1 MNPSDPL
8 PDAGPTPAPVPA
20 PIPAP
25 IPAETE
31 PPREPVRTAATTPGE
46 SPVEPPA
53 GLAGWL
59 RGALEHP
66 AVALGGVT
74 LTYAELAAEINEAV
88 DALHAE
94 EGGGGPADVLAVSD
108 TDPLTTLIACYAA
121 LVAGR
126 PVLISDPERPL
137 PPVTAL
143 PAGAELLLTT
153 SGSTGRPRVIA
164 RTWQSWRVSF
174 PPLTEITGIDG
185 DDSVALTGPLHGSM
199 HLLAA
204 LHTLWVGATLTDDIA
219 AATVLQC
226 VPAVLDT
233 LLRDDEGA
241 APSVRLAVIGGAPL
255 TTGLADRARAAGIEL
270 VEYYGAAELSFV
282 AARRYRRPM
291 APFPGVEVQSRDGV
305 IWARSPYLSLGYAGP
320 PGALRVDDDGFAS
333 VGDLGAFVGES
344 LAVRGR
350 GDAAITTSGATVLAE
365 DIEASLL
372 ELPGV
377 RAVAVVGLPHERL
390 GEIVAAVMEV
400 DPGTKGAQLRTEARS
415 RLQSAALPRRWYVA
429 TLPRTSAGKIARA
442 TIRAGLLDGT
452 LDAQPL
458 A

>member
-1 MNPSDPL
+1 MNPSDPDL
-8 PDAGPTPAPVPA
+8 PPADVDPAPQSPPPQAEQEAPPA
-20 PIPAP
+20 P
-25 IPAETE
+25 T
-31 PPREPVRTAATTPGE
+31 
-46 SPVEPPA
+46 
-53 GLAGWL
+53 GLADWL
-59 RGALEHP
+59 RGALDHP
-66 AVALGGVT
+66 AIDLGGVR
-74 LTYAELAAEINEAV
+74 LTYGELAAEINEAV
-88 DALHAE
+88 DGLHATE
-94 EGGGGPADVLAVSD
+94 RGDGPADVLAVAD
-108 TDPLTTLIACYAA
+108 ADPLATLIACYAA
-121 LVAGR
+121 LVADR
-126 PVLISDPERPL
+126 PVLVHDPEQPV
-137 PPVTAL
+137 PAVTAP
-143 PAGAELLLTT
+143 PAGTQLLLTT

-164 RTWQSWRVSF
+164 RTWESWRVSF
-174 PPLTEITGIDG
+174 EPFTEITGIDG
-185 DDSVALTGPLHGSM
+185 DDTVALTGPLYGSM

-204 LHTLWVGATLTDDIA
+204 MHTLWVGATLTDDLTA
-219 AATVLQC
+219 ASVMHC
-226 VPAVLDT
+226 VPAVLDS
-233 LLRDDEGA
+233 LLRDEDGS

-282 AARRYRRPM
+282 AARRYRRPL
-291 APFPGVEVQSRDGV
+291 APFPGVEIDARDGV
-305 IWARSPYLSLGYAGP
+305 IWARSPYLSLGYAGAA
-320 PGALRVDDDGFAS
+320 GALRVDDDGFAS
-333 VGDLGAFVGES
+333 VGDLGQFVGES

-390 GEIVAAVMEV
+390 GEIVAAVLEV
-400 DPGTKGAQLRTEARS
+400 APGTRGAVLRTEARS

-442 TIRAGLLDGT
+442 AIRAGLLDGT